1 MHKEVQV
8 QILIG
13 RARPAKVLAHGLRD
27 QLVPSVAVIPEQARR
42 AEHRVAHLV
51 AVKVAKREARAL
63 AGKLIVRLHGVLEAT
78 GLAHDGQGAVAH
90 GDDLRQA
97 AGLKLRRHQEHI
109 GGCVHALRQRWI
121 KLDARGHGAGVL
133 VLEVA
138 QAVLVVAV
146 AGAQH
151 GNLHAAGQNAVECVH
166 DQIQSLLARQ
176 ARDHHHKRTVVTNLE
191 PQLLLQLGLAHGLAR
206 TVVNRVVGGNALVG
220 RRVKAC
226 HINAIKDALQ
236 RIRTLAQHAVQALTK
251 LGRLDLVGIGGTY
264 RGDGVGIAQRAQ
276 HVVDA
281 AGIATQL
288 RGGSGNMCHTQD
300 VLHYGVAKLALERH
314 VVDREHGLDAVVQ
327 RQALVELAQE
337 HGRQRRLPVVAVQ
350 DVALK
355 AGRQVLQALGDG
367 LGEERKAL
375 AIVKESVRIVA
386 RKVALVVDEHIGDAV
401 VLELLQPA
409 VLVTPAQAHVKV
421 GKVLHLRLVLVLDG
435 GVLGHHHDD
444 LGAGAHERRRQRA
457 RHVTQA
463 TGLNKR
469 CALGRGK
476 HDLHLFAGFC
486 HIVSHVAIRE

>member
-8 QILIG
+8 QILVG

-27 QLVPSVAVIPEQARR
+27 QLVPGVAVIPEQTRR

-51 AVKVAKREARAL
+51 AVKVGKREARAL
-63 AGKLIVRLHGVLEAT
+63 TSELVVRNNGVLQAT

-109 GGCVHALRQRWI
+109 GGSVHALRQRRV

-151 GNLHAAGQNAVECVH
+151 RHLHAAGQNAVERVH
-166 DQIQSLLARQ
+166 DQVHALLARQ
-176 ARDHHHKRTVVTNLE
+176 ARDHHHERAVVANLE
-191 PQLLLQLGLAHGLAR
+191 PQLFLQLGLAHGLAGA
-206 TVVNRVVGGNALVG
+206 VFNRVVGGNALVG

-236 RIRTLAQHAVQALTK
+236 RVRTLAQHAIQALAK
-251 LGRLDLVGIGGTY
+251 LGRLDLVGIGGAH
-264 RGDGVGIAQRAQ
+264 RGDGVGIAQGAQ

-281 AGIATQL
+281 AGVATQL
-288 RGGSGNMCHTQD
+288 RGGRWNVRHAQD
-300 VLHYGVAKLALERH
+300 ILHHGVAKLALERH
-314 VVDREHGLDAVVQ
+314 VVDREHGLDAVIQ
-327 RQALVELAQE
+327 RQALVKLAQK
-337 HGRQRRLPVVAVQ
+337 HGRKCRLPVIAVQ

-355 AGRQVLQALGDG
+355 ALGQVLQTLGDG

-375 AIVKESVRIVA
+375 AVVKEAVRIVA

-401 VLELLQPA
+401 VLELLQPT
-409 VLVTPAQAHVKV
+409 VLVAPAQAHVKV
-421 GKVLHLRLVLVLDG
+421 GEVLHLRLVLVLDG

-444 LGAGAHERRRQRA
+444 FGAGAHKRRGQRA
-457 RHVTQA
+457 RHVA
-463 TGLNKR
+463 
-469 CALGRGK
+469 
-476 HDLHLFAGFC
+476 
-486 HIVSHVAIRE
+486 